1 MGGVQEIG
9 GGGGKKNLNVDL
21 NLVPFIDLMTVCVT
35 FLLMTAVWTQTGRI
49 NVDQSVQKPQP
60 KQEQTEPPKRL
71 TILVDA
77 KGYTVKFADGQPVP
91 IPKIDGEYDNA
102 KLEEHL
108 KELELKKEQKIIVAP
123 EDSIPYKDMIATMD
137 ACMVLGLENLVVA
150 DAQAAANE
158 MGM

>member
-1 MGGVQEIG
+1 MGGVQEVS
-9 GGGGKKNLNVDL
+9 GGGKKSLNVDL
-21 NLVPFIDLMTVCVT
+21 NLVPMIDLMIVCVT

-60 KQEQTEPPKRL
+60 KQEQTDPPKRL

-77 KGYTVKFADGQPVP
+77 SGYTVKYADGQPVS
-91 IPKIDGEYDNA
+91 IPKVGGEYDA
-102 KLEEHL
+102 EKLEEHL
-108 KELELKKEQKIIVAP
+108 KELELKQDQKIIVAP

-137 ACMVLGLENLVVA
+137 SCMVVGLENLVVA
-150 DAQAAANE
+150 DAAAAMNE

>member
-1 MGGVQEIG
+1 MGGVQEVG
-9 GGGGKKNLNVDL
+9 TGKKKSQVIDL
-21 NLVPFIDLMTVCVT
+21 NLVPMIDLMIVCVT

-71 TILVDA
+71 TIMVDS
-77 KGYTVKFADGQPVP
+77 KGYTVKFADSQPVS
-91 IPKIDGEYDNA
+91 IPKAEGGFLPE

-108 KELELKKEQKIIVAP
+108 KSLELSKEQKVIVAP
-123 EDSIPYKDMIATMD
+123 EDTIPYKDMIATMD
-137 ACMVLGLENLVVA
+137 ACMVVGLENLVVA
-150 DAQAAANE
+150 DVDAARNE

>member
-1 MGGVQEIG
+1 MGGPAEITR
-9 GGGGKKNLNVDL
+9 GGKKSLNVDL
-21 NLVPFIDLMTVCVT
+21 NLVPMIDLMVVCVT

-49 NVDQSVQKPQP
+49 TVDQSVQKPQP

-77 KGYTVKFADGQPVP
+77 KGYTVKFADGQPVS
-91 IPKIDGEYDNA
+91 IPKTKGEYDVE
-102 KLEEHL
+102 KLQEHL
-108 KELELKKEQKIIVAP
+108 KELELKQDQKIIVAP

-137 ACMVLGLENLVVA
+137 NCMEVGLDNLVVA